1 MVSHSL
7 EDNVRAILLYEWDP
21 IGVGSLIEAY
31 DEYDSYVSDICE
43 MIRSGLGKDS
53 IFVYLNKIEEEH
65 MGLLSNTKKNR
76 DVAYR
81 IRCLCNGD
89 T

>member
-7 EDNVRAILLYEWDP
+7 ENDVRAILLYEWDP
-21 IGVGSLIEAY
+21 IGVGDLPEAY

-43 MIRSGLGKDS
+43 MIRSGMDEDS
-53 IFVYLNKIEEEH
+53 IFIYLNKIEEEH
-65 MGLLSNTKKNR
+65 MALLPNTKKNS
-76 DVAYR
+76 DVACR
-81 IRCLCNGD
+81 IRCLCNSD